1 MGNKMEK
8 SEKNTMFEKYCK
20 MIQKKAW
27 EVSKKTGVDYKE
39 LEAQGYY
46 LYCEALETWDC
57 TKSSFS
63 THLYYNLLQLDS
75 YIEKDIGYSRGRKT
89 EELNEVLE
97 NQLETPEE
105 QTSLKNILELAK
117 KILTSKSYNII
128 EWILN
133 RVWES
138 ESVHK
143 PTISACCRYF
153 NLTRKEV
160 EISWNE
166 IKNFWNNEGIY
177 LYS

>member
-1 MGNKMEK
+1 MEK

-27 EVSKKTGVDYKE
+27 EVSKKTGIEYEE

-75 YIEKDIGYSRGRKT
+75 YIEHYIGYSRGRKT

-97 NQLETPEE
+97 NQLESRCESI
-105 QTSLKNILELAK
+105 SLFDFLEFSK
-117 KILTSKSYNII
+117 KFLTDKSYNII

-133 RVWES
+133 RVWET

-153 NLTRKEV
+153 NLCRKEV
-160 EISWNE
+160 EECWNE
-166 IKNFWNNEGIY
+166 IKNFWNNEGVY

>member
-1 MGNKMEK
+1 MEK
-8 SEKNTMFEKYCK
+8 LEKDTIFEKYCK

-27 EVSKKTGVDYKE
+27 EVSKQTGVDYKE

-63 THLYYNLLQLDS
+63 THLYYNLLQLNS
-75 YIEKDIGYSRGRKT
+75 YIENDIGYSRGHKT
-89 EELNEVLE
+89 EEINDILE
-97 NQLETPEE
+97 NKLEYNEE
-105 QTSLKNILELAK
+105 QTSLNEILELARK
-117 KILTSKSYNII
+117 KLTSKSYNII

-138 ESVHK
+138 NSVHK

-153 NLTRKEV
+153 NITRKEV

-166 IKNFWNNEGIY
+166 IKNFWNNDGVL
-177 LYS
+177 LYA

>member
-1 MGNKMEK
+1 MEK
-8 SEKNTMFEKYCK
+8 SEKNIMFEKYCK
-20 MIQKKAW
+20 MIQKKAC

-57 TKSSFS
+57 NKSSFS
-63 THLYYNLLQLDS
+63 TYLYYNLLQLDS

-89 EELNEVLE
+89 EYISELDKYNLE
-97 NQLETPEE
+97 KTKENPE
-105 QTSLKNILELAK
+105 LRNILELAK
-117 KILTSKSYNII
+117 KILSSKSYNII
-128 EWILN
+128 KWILN
-133 RVWES
+133 RVWET
-138 ESVHK
+138 ESIHK